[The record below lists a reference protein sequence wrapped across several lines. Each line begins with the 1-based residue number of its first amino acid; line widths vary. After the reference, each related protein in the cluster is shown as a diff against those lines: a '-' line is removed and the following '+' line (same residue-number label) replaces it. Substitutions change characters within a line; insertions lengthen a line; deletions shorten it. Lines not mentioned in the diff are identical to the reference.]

1 MVRKLCLTVVSALMV
16 MSSHASE
23 AGDSTDYTTVIDELK
38 VPLVE
43 SKHVAPTHFQDNW
56 YVGIYGGAAL
66 NWGSNT
72 SHVGVFKLV
81 GPTAALTVGKEITP
95 ISGVRVQFNYTRNTG
110 VTGNELKLDDNTRIG
125 YNRYHWNSYGANID
139 YVLNFTNLVLGF
151 RESRFFHLQGIIGL
165 GGAISSGYTSQKYA
179 DALAIKESDLAHEG
193 KYWNKRRTL
202 VNFHIGVAGTF
213 MIARNWNLHVEAME
227 NLFDNAYDRN
237 PETGNIFDGHHDLL
251 IGVSYR
257 FNNKGGMAPGFYYPR
272 HDLTVYQRQLAKINE
287 IKEQTRQRRQDL
299 DDQAITVDVDA
310 QVMYTLIAFDENETT
325 VDRLQQTNI
334 YTTAYVWAKSPDSR
348 IYITN
353 STGVDNKL
361 FRKRADAIRNIL
373 LERYEIPAS
382 VIKVV
387 PNEKDIKP
395 IGDYVEFIVND

>member
-1 MVRKLCLTVVSALMV
+1 MVRKLCLTVVAALMATV
-16 MSSHASE
+16 SFASQE
-23 AGDSTDYTTVIDELK
+23 EDSVNYKTVIDGLK

-56 YVGIYGGAAL
+56 YVGVYGGAAV
-66 NWGSNT
+66 NWGSHT
-72 SHVGVFKLV
+72 KHAGFFKRL

-95 ISGVRVQFNYTRNTG
+95 ISGVRLQLNYTRNTG
-110 VTGNELKLDDNTRIG
+110 VTGNEFPDSYSDMR

-151 RESRFFHLQGIIGL
+151 RENRFFHLQGIIGL
-165 GGAISSGYTSQKYA
+165 GGAISNSYTSQKYA
-179 DALAIKESDLAHEG
+179 DALGVPQSDLAHEG
-193 KYWNKRRTL
+193 KYWNERRTL

-213 MIARNWNLHVEAME
+213 LIARNWNLHVELME

-237 PETGNIFDGHHDLL
+237 PETRNILDGHHDLL
-251 IGVSYR
+251 VGVSYR
-257 FNNKGGMAPGFYYPR
+257 FNNKGGAAPGFYYPR
-272 HDLTVYQRQLAKINE
+272 HDMTVYQRRLAQIEDTKQ
-287 IKEQTRQRRQDL
+287 QTRQRRQEL
-299 DDQAITVDVDA
+299 DDQAVTIDVDA

-334 YTTAYVWAKSPDSR
+334 YTTAYVWAKSPNSL

-361 FRKRADAIRNIL
+361 FRKRADAIRAIL
-373 LERYEIPAS
+373 IERYEIPSS

-387 PNEKDIKP
+387 ANEKDIKP

>member
-1 MVRKLCLTVVSALMV
+1 MARKLFMTVVAALV
-16 MSSHASE
+16 ATASFASQE
-23 AGDSTDYTTVIDELK
+23 EDSVNYKTVIDGLK

-43 SKHVAPTHFQDNW
+43 SNHVAPTHFQDNW
-56 YVGIYGGAAL
+56 YIGVYGGAAL

-72 SHVGVFKLV
+72 EHAGVFKLV

-95 ISGVRVQFNYTRNTG
+95 ISGVRLQLNYTRNTG
-110 VTGNELKLDDNTRIG
+110 VTGNEFPEPYTDMK

-151 RESRFFHLQGIIGL
+151 RENRFFHLQGIIGL
-165 GGAISSGYTSQKYA
+165 GGAMSSGYTSQKYA
-179 DALAIKESDLAHEG
+179 DALGIKESDLAHEG

-213 MIARNWNLHVEAME
+213 MVARNWNLHVELME

-237 PETGNIFDGHHDLL
+237 PETSNVLDGHHDLL
-251 IGVSYR
+251 VGVSYR
-257 FNNKGGMAPGFYYPR
+257 FNNKGGIAPGFYYPR
-272 HDLTVYQRQLAKINE
+272 HDMTVYQKHLAKIEE
-287 IKEQTRQRRQDL
+287 IKDQARKRRQEL
-299 DDQAITVDVDA
+299 DDQAITIDVDA

-334 YTTAYVWAKSPDSR
+334 YTTAYIWAKSPNSI

-353 STGVDNKL
+353 STGVDDKL

>member
-1 MVRKLCLTVVSALMV
+1 MVRKLCMTVVSALMV

-56 YVGIYGGAAL
+56 YVGIYGGVAN
-66 NWGSNT
+66 NWGSDT
-72 SHVGVFKLV
+72 KHAGFFELI
-81 GPTAALTVGKEITP
+81 GPTAAITVGKEITP
-95 ISGVRVQFNYTRNTG
+95 ISGFRVQFNYTRNTG
-110 VTGNELKLDDNTRIG
+110 VTDDKFPAEFSSMTH
-125 YNRYHWNSYGANID
+125 NRYHWNSYGANID
-139 YVLNFTNLVLGF
+139 YVLNFTNLILGF
-151 RESRFFHLQGIIGL
+151 RENRFFHLQGVVGL
-165 GGAISSGYTSQKYA
+165 GGAISNCYTTQKYA
-179 DALAIKESDLAHEG
+179 NAQNIPWSDLAHEG
-193 KYWNKRRTL
+193 KYWNKHRTL
-202 VNFHIGVAGTF
+202 VNFHIGLAGTF
-213 MIARNWNLHVEAME
+213 MIGRNWNLHIEAIE
-227 NLFDNAYDRN
+227 NIFDNAYDRN
-237 PETGNIFDGHHDLL
+237 PESSNVFDGHHDLL
-251 IGVSYR
+251 VGVSYR

-287 IKEQTRQRRQDL
+287 IKEQTRQRKQEL

-310 QVMYTLIAFDENETT
+310 QVMYTLIAFDEHETT